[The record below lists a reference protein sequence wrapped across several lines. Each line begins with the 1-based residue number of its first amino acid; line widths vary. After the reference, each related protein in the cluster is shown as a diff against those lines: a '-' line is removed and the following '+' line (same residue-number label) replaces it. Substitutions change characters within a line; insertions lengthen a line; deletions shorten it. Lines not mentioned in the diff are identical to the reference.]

1 MVDNRS
7 SPTSPS
13 PDSPAPMTVT
23 DVPDALRQVVA
34 SMAGPVALIDRQLNV
49 QAWSTAWADLA
60 GHASGRAARPDQPP
74 GFFQL
79 FAEQSAWRE
88 RLERGLQGENGRGTA
103 ALTRRTDHTERRVD
117 WEMQPWRA
125 GDKNAVAGVMLS
137 LVDRS
142 AQQQAE
148 DRFQA
153 LADTVDEGVLL
164 MGHSGIFQMC
174 NARAEV
180 ILGRTAEDII
190 GSSVR
195 DVRWRGLR
203 EDGTPLSNES
213 FPFWVARYTG
223 EAVRDFVMG
232 IYPPDGPPRW
242 IRVNAQPL
250 RLESDDEPYAVLS
263 SFADITEQKLSQEAL
278 RTSKDMLSS
287 VLVSSLDGIMV
298 FAAIRD
304 EDDAIVDFEWRLA
317 NPRAGELVGQ
327 SAEDLRGQRL
337 LDVLPGHQKE
347 GLFEDYSE
355 VVEGGEP
362 MEREVHYE
370 HEGLSAWFQI
380 VAVKLSDGIAVTLRD
395 ITERKEATQAM
406 AATNAELEQ
415 RNQTLREFAYIASHD
430 LQEPLRKISAFADLM
445 REDYSEEVDD
455 MGKYYLERMQDAA
468 DRMSTL
474 INDLLA
480 YSRVTTQTE
489 PYEPVDLN
497 KVLDDVQSD
506 LEIRLR
512 EVNGQVD
519 AEPLPTIQADP
530 TQIRQLLQNLIGN
543 GLKFHRDGVPPVITI
558 RATVEQDEMPDD
570 GPAPLPM
577 CRLVVE
583 DNGIGIEEKYLDRI
597 FTPFKRLY
605 GRSQYEGTGMGLAI
619 CQRIAQRHGG
629 SIAVAS
635 TPGEGTRFTVS
646 LPVEQPANPEQ
657 GSPSGGAPPNP
668 DA

>member
-1 MVDNRS
+1 
-7 SPTSPS
+7 
-13 PDSPAPMTVT
+13 
-23 DVPDALRQVVA
+23 
-34 SMAGPVALIDRQLNV
+34 MAGPTALVDQDFQIC
-49 QAWSTAWADLA
+49 AWSAAWARLA
-60 GHASGRAARPDQPP
+60 SHASESAAAPDRAPS
-74 GFFQL
+74 FFEV
-79 FAEQSAWRE
+79 FAEQPAWRE
-88 RLERGLQGENGRGTA
+88 RLERGLAGTA
-103 ALTRRTDHTERRVD
+103 DHGSAALLSQTNHTEHWVN
-117 WEMQPWRA
+117 WEVQPWRA
-125 GDKNAVAGVMLS
+125 DDGSVMGVLLS

-142 AQQQAE
+142 AQHRAE
-148 DRFQA
+148 DRFRA

-174 NARAEV
+174 NARAES
-180 ILGRTAEDII
+180 ILGRSADDIV

-250 RLESDDEPYAVLS
+250 HLGGDEEPYAVLS

-298 FAAIRD
+298 FAAIRN
-304 EDDAIVDFEWRLA
+304 EEGAITDFEWRLA
-317 NPRAGELVGQ
+317 NPRAGELVDQ
-327 SAEDLRGQRL
+327 SADDLKGQRL
-337 LDVLPGHQKE
+337 LDVLPGHKEE
-347 GLFEDYSE
+347 GLFDDYVQ
-355 VVEGGEP
+355 VVETGEP
-362 MEREVHYE
+362 MEREVYYE
-370 HEGLSAWFQI
+370 HEGLEAWFQV

-445 REDYSEEVDD
+445 REDYSEAVDD
-455 MGKYYLERMQDAA
+455 TGKYYLERMQDAA

-497 KVLDDVQSD
+497 EVLDDVCSD
-506 LEIRLR
+506 LEFRIR
-512 EVNGQVD
+512 EVDGHIEAD
-519 AEPLPTIQADP
+519 PLPTIEADP
-530 TQIRQLLQNLIGN
+530 TQIRQLLQNLVGN
-543 GLKFHRDGVPPVITI
+543 GLKFHRDGVPPEITI
-558 RATVEQDEMPDD
+558 TATIERDD
-570 GPAPLPM
+570 VPEDVPEPPPL

-583 DNGIGIEEKYLDRI
+583 DNGIGIDEKYLDRI
-597 FTPFKRLY
+597 FIPFKRLY

-629 SIAVAS
+629 SIAVTS
-635 TPGEGTRFTVS
+635 TPGQGTRFTVS
-646 LPVEQPANPEQ
+646 LPVTQSENPDQ
-657 GSPSGGAPPNP
+657 GSSAGSTPPNS
-668 DA
+668 DS